1 MRENHQSCQNPDA
14 KVLTTNMYLAYVRVS
29 TASQE
34 NSIDSQK
41 RAIIAFL
48 AQKGIQATQVRFY
61 EDLGISGSKQS
72 RPALDLM
79 LSDLEAY
86 KGATVVCYSLSRLG
100 RSVMNLLSLIERFQ
114 SQNVSLISV
123 TEHLDI
129 NTPFGRLILN
139 LLASLAQMERELI
152 VSRVKMGLEGARA
165 RGVRLGRPAKRNS
178 DLIQELNARG
188 CTRKEIAQLAGVSAA
203 TVSRE
208 LNGFF
213 QKAV

>member
-1 MRENHQSCQNPDA
+1 MDTKTLFKR
-14 KVLTTNMYLAYVRVS
+14 YLAYVRVS

-41 RAIIAFL
+41 RAIVAFL
-48 AQKGIQATQVRFY
+48 VQKGAHEAQIRFY
-61 EDLGISGSKQS
+61 EDLGVSGAKQS

-79 LSDLEAY
+79 LRDLESAE
-86 KGATVVCYSLSRLG
+86 GATVVCYSLSRLG
-100 RSVMNLLSLIERFQ
+100 RSVMNLLGLIERLQ
-114 SQNVSLISV
+114 AQNVSLISV
-123 TEHLDI
+123 TEQLDI
-129 NTPFGRLILN
+129 STPFGRLILN

-152 VSRVKMGLEGARA
+152 VSRVKTGLEGARS
-165 RGVRLGRPAKRNS
+165 RGVKLGRPRKRNS
-178 DLIQELNARG
+178 ELIRELNAKG
-188 CTRKEIAQLAGVSAA
+188 CTRIEIARLAGVSAA